1 MARYGNPGRSNAG
14 ARREASFR
22 ESRRTAERA
31 LLADVATNAVTA
43 TNVVAV
49 PTEVAKVVL
58 ADVDL
63 LALVTDTDKIQPI
76 TAANVLDYV
85 VSWLDAHYV
94 LTPKP

>member
-1 MARYGNPGRSNAG
+1 MTRRIGGVARDQRIRD
-14 ARREASFR
+14 RRAVPKL
-22 ESRRTAERA
+22 AERA
-31 LLADVATNAVTA
+31 LEADVATNAGTA

-58 ADVDL
+58 EDDDL
-63 LALVTDTDKIQPI
+63 LALVTDTNKIQPI